1 MNPPVPFFPRRKF
14 IKTAMTASAAALI
27 APYVRSGEKSGT
39 RLPVVGE
46 GGHTYECIHDWG
58 GLPPGLAY
66 GVTHGVVQDAAG
78 CIYIMQRPQ
87 ATSALR
93 DAVVVYEPSGRFI
106 RSWGSEYQAGAHGLH
121 LAWENGQ
128 EYFYLADPVLR
139 EVIKT
144 TLTGEVVW
152 RRGCPFESGCY
163 QSVEGYKPT
172 NIATA
177 PDGTVF
183 VADGYGSNYIHI
195 YGPDGS
201 YVKTFGGTGNKLG
214 QLDCPHGILVDT
226 RGPKPLLVVADRRNH
241 RLHYFSLS
249 GEPLHLVDQELR
261 LPCHFHQREGMLL
274 IPDLQSRVSLFDRDN
289 RLITHLGDGGDFKG
303 IRDQLRSAFTPG
315 KFVAP
320 HSAIFDRD
328 GNIFVVEWVEV
339 GRVTKLR
346 RIT

>member
-1 MNPPVPFFPRRKF
+1 MK
-14 IKTAMTASAAALI
+14 KAMAASVAALA
-27 APYVRSGEKSGT
+27 APYVRSTDKTGT

-46 GGHTYECIHDWG
+46 GAHAYECLHDWG
-58 GLPPGLAY
+58 ELPPGLVY
-66 GVTHGVVQDAAG
+66 GVTHGVAQDAAG
-78 CIYIMQRPQ
+78 CIYIKQRPH

-93 DAVVVYEPSGRFI
+93 DAVVVFDPAGRFV

-121 LAWENGQ
+121 LALENGR
-128 EYFYLADPVLR
+128 EFFYLCDTALR
-139 EVIKT
+139 QVIKT
-144 TLTGEVVW
+144 TLGGEVIW

-163 QSVEGYKPT
+163 QSVEGYKPA

-177 PDGTVF
+177 PDGMVY
-183 VADGYGSNYIHI
+183 VADGYGSNYIHL
-195 YGPDGS
+195 YRPDGS
-201 YVKTFGGTGNKLG
+201 YVKTFGGTGQALG
-214 QLDCPHGILVDT
+214 RLDHPHGIMVDT
-226 RGPKPLLVVADRRNH
+226 RGPEPLLVVADRSNH
-241 RLHYFSLS
+241 RLHYFTLS

-261 LPCHFHQREGMLL
+261 LPCHFHQRGEVLL
-274 IPDLQSRVSLFDRDN
+274 IPDLQSRVTLFNRQN
-289 RLITHLGDGGDFKG
+289 RLITHLGDGGDYQG
-303 IRDQLRSAFTPG
+303 VRDQPRSAFTPG